1 MDKNQIFKLIL
12 KQPLELIRFDNR
24 NKLMK
29 IYHSHFL
36 LGLLFIFVFSSFS
49 ILNIEAIEPDLPNSK
64 KKIRSKSIKICVI
77 SDLNSS
83 YGSTNYADEVKS
95 VIGKLN
101 EIKPDLILCAGDMV
115 AGQKTTLTEDNII
128 SMWSSFK
135 SSVLNPIS
143 SLKIPFGFT
152 LGNHDAS
159 PSYLLD
165 RKLSQRFWVDNKVA
179 SNLDFVDS
187 SNYPFYYSYVKDRVY
202 FISWDA
208 ASAKINPDVYQWME
222 EQLSTKQAQKA
233 KLRILI
239 GHLPL
244 YAIVDSK
251 NKVGEV
257 NEDPEK
263 ALNFFKKHGINLYI
277 SGHQHAFYPAIKEGI
292 RFLNAGCIGDGP
304 RKLIANN
311 AEAVKTYT
319 IINIPKRKALNFT
332 YKTYDAKHNLEIDV
346 KSLPDSVAG
355 FNGISIKDIK

>member
-1 MDKNQIFKLIL
+1 MMKINSSNYLLVLLFFFIL
-12 KQPLELIRFDNR
+12 NPLSALEHHDFANDLAKGKEKKR
-24 NKLMK
+24 NKSL
-29 IYHSHFL
+29 
-36 LGLLFIFVFSSFS
+36 
-49 ILNIEAIEPDLPNSK
+49 
-64 KKIRSKSIKICVI
+64 KICVI

-95 VIGKLN
+95 VIEKLKD
-101 EIKPDLILCAGDMV
+101 IKPDIVLCGGDMV
-115 AGQKTTLTEDNII
+115 AGQKSTLTEENIH
-128 SMWSSFK
+128 SMWTSFK
-135 SSVLNPIS
+135 TTVLNPINE
-143 SLKIPFGFT
+143 LNIPFGFT
-152 LGNHDAS
+152 IGNHDAS

-165 RKLSQRFWVDNKVA
+165 RTLSQKFWLNNKNA
-179 SNLDFVDS
+179 TGLNFVDS
-187 SNYPFYYSYVKDRVY
+187 SNYPFYYSYVKDGVY

-208 ASAKINPDVYQWME
+208 AGARVNPDVYQWME

-263 ALNFFKKHGINLYI
+263 ALNFFKKHGIDLYI

-304 RKLIANN
+304 RKLIANTT
-311 AEAVKTYT
+311 EAVKTYT
-319 IINIPKRKALNFT
+319 IIEIPKRKALHFT
-332 YKTYDAKHNLEIDV
+332 YKTYDAKHHLEIDI
-346 KSLPDSVAG
+346 KSLPDSIVG
-355 FNGISIKDIK
+355 FNGVSIKDIK

>member
-1 MDKNQIFKLIL
+1 MMKINSSNYLLVLLFFFILNPLSALENHDFKNDLPKAKDKK
-12 KQPLELIRFDNR
+12 R
-24 NKLMK
+24 NK
-29 IYHSHFL
+29 
-36 LGLLFIFVFSSFS
+36 
-49 ILNIEAIEPDLPNSK
+49 E
-64 KKIRSKSIKICVI
+64 IKICVI

-115 AGQKTTLTEDNII
+115 AGQKSSLTENNIN
-128 SMWSSFK
+128 SMWNSFK
-135 SSVLNPIS
+135 STVLNPINN
-143 SLKIPFGFT
+143 LKIPFGFT
-152 LGNHDAS
+152 VGNHDAS

-165 RKLSQRFWVDNKVA
+165 RTLSQKFWLENKNA
-179 SNLDFVDS
+179 TGLNFVDS
-187 SNYPFYYSYVKDRVY
+187 SNYPFYYSYVKDGVY

-208 ASAKINPDVYQWME
+208 AGARMNPELYQWME
-222 EQLSTKQAQKA
+222 EQLTSKQAQKA

-263 ALNFFKKHGINLYI
+263 ALNFFKKHGIDLYI

-304 RKLIANN
+304 RKLIGDSKDAI
-311 AEAVKTYT
+311 KTYT
-319 IINIPKRKALNFT
+319 IITIPKRKAINFT

-346 KSLPDSVAG
+346 KSLPDSIAG

>member
-1 MDKNQIFKLIL
+1 MMKINSSNYLLVLLFFFILNPLYALALHNFANDLPKGKDKK
-12 KQPLELIRFDNR
+12 R
-24 NKLMK
+24 NKSL
-29 IYHSHFL
+29 
-36 LGLLFIFVFSSFS
+36 
-49 ILNIEAIEPDLPNSK
+49 
-64 KKIRSKSIKICVI
+64 KICVI

-115 AGQKTTLTEDNII
+115 AGQKSTLTEENII

-135 SSVLNPIS
+135 NTVLNPIS

-152 LGNHDAS
+152 VGNHDSS
-159 PSYLLD
+159 PSYILD
-165 RKLSQRFWVDNKVA
+165 RKLSQKFWEDNKVA
-179 SNLDFVDS
+179 TNLDFVDS
-187 SNYPFYYSYVKDRVY
+187 SNYPFYYSYVKDGVY

-208 ASAKINPDVYQWME
+208 ASARINPDVYQWMD

-263 ALNFFKKHGINLYI
+263 ALNFFKKHSIDLYI
-277 SGHQHAFYPAIKEGI
+277 SGHQHAFYPAVKEGI

-304 RKLIANN
+304 RKLIANKT
-311 AEAVKTYT
+311 EAVKTYT
-319 IINIPKRKALNFT
+319 IIKIPKRKALNFT
-332 YKTYDAKHNLEIDV
+332 FKTYDAKHNLEIDV

>member
-1 MDKNQIFKLIL
+1 MMKINSSNYLLVLLFFFILNPLSALENHDFKNDLPKAKDKK
-12 KQPLELIRFDNR
+12 R
-24 NKLMK
+24 NK
-29 IYHSHFL
+29 
-36 LGLLFIFVFSSFS
+36 
-49 ILNIEAIEPDLPNSK
+49 E
-64 KKIRSKSIKICVI
+64 IKICVI

-115 AGQKTTLTEDNII
+115 AGQKSSLTENNIN
-128 SMWSSFK
+128 SMWNSFK
-135 SSVLNPIS
+135 STVLNPINN
-143 SLKIPFGFT
+143 LKIPFGFT
-152 LGNHDAS
+152 VGNHDAS

-165 RKLSQRFWVDNKVA
+165 RTLSQKFWLENKNA
-179 SNLDFVDS
+179 TGLNFVDS
-187 SNYPFYYSYVKDRVY
+187 SNYPFYYSYVKDGVY

-208 ASAKINPDVYQWME
+208 AGARMDPELYQWME
-222 EQLSTKQAQKA
+222 EQLATKQAKKA

-263 ALNFFKKHGINLYI
+263 ALNFFKKHGIDLYI
-277 SGHQHAFYPAIKEGI
+277 SGHQHAYYPAIKEGI

-304 RKLIANN
+304 RKLIANP

-319 IINIPKRKALNFT
+319 IINIPKRKSLNFT

-346 KSLPDSVAG
+346 KSLPDSIAG